1 MIVDKIE
8 SLLHYHLPDQVE
20 AAKRIPFYI
29 FLVVVLYLVAVWHLL
44 IAILAL
50 FPRFRGTA
58 IGTLEKTRTERNV
71 QHWVRGRARPYIV
84 PIITYYRYSY
94 KVGKREYTYSR
105 EGYFSKQQLLP
116 KTSMVYVKGFPR
128 HAYPNKFKGTKEWW
142 IGCSALFMA
151 VLLTILLACGAT

>member
-8 SLLHYHLPDQVE
+8 SLHYIHLPGEVE
-20 AAKRIPFYI
+20 SAKMIPFYI
-29 FLVVVLYLVAVWHLL
+29 FLTAVLYLVAVWHLL

-71 QHWVRGRARPYIV
+71 ERWARGRGTYIV

-105 EGYFSKQQLLP
+105 EGYFSKKQLFP

-128 HAYPNKFKGTKEWW
+128 HAYPNKFKGTNEWW
-142 IGCSALFMA
+142 IGGGALFMA